1 MSSVVHLHSP
11 NASIGQVLSKGSK
24 PQFSPHP
31 DWIKDYIKD
40 VEPFQKRVWQCP
52 LVEETSR
59 GVLSLCQMRGW
70 LIQLYPFIETFPQWL
85 ALNIAKAPDAFSRE
99 ILIDNVRVEKWHAK
113 QWRQMTEAFGISGE
127 ELEAT
132 RVIPEVEALT
142 HYMWSIN
149 LRGNLAESMSAM
161 SYAIEGTTQGI
172 AREVLK
178 GFPKYDGRYGI
189 RLTKRACA
197 WMYNHSRY
205 DEAHPLEALEIIKR
219 STLHEDMKGTVTQVA
234 QRSMEYFLM
243 ALDACYEH
251 FSPLKG
257 LRMTPHVY
265 AA

>member
-31 DWIKDYIKD
+31 DWVKDYIKD
-40 VEPFQKRVWQCP
+40 VEPYQKRVWQCR

-85 ALNIAKAPDAFSRE
+85 ALNIAKAPDAFS
-99 ILIDNVRVEKWHAK
+99 
-113 QWRQMTEAFGISGE
+113 EAFGISGE

-149 LRGNLAESMSAM
+149 LRGSLAESMSAM